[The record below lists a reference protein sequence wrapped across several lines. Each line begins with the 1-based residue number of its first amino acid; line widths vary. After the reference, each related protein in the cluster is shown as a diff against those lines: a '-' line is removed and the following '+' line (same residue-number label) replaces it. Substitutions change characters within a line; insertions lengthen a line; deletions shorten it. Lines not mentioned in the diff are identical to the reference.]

1 METEPTAQSQTQLV
15 ETSEEYLELAKK
27 HSSYDRRIEELGSRR
42 FPSQEEQI
50 EEARLKKIKLH
61 LKDQM
66 HSMLRG
72 QPEHATA

>member
-1 METEPTAQSQTQLV
+1 METVPTAQLQAQLMDSNPEFRDLV
-15 ETSEEYLELAKK
+15 EK
-27 HSSYDRRIEELGSRR
+27 HTSYDRRIEELSSRR

-66 HSMLRG
+66 HTMLRG
-72 QPEHATA
+72 FQPVATQ